1 MLTRK
6 LLKKQITALIVAMGI
21 ILALAITAT
30 NTIVSRADVLAD
42 SVSQAGPAAQ
52 YQITPTPTPEGISH
66 PGSTDGIMLM
76 GIIIVIIVLLP
87 MVLRRDT
94 WTK

>member
-1 MLTRK
+1 MITK
-6 LLKKQITALIVAMGI
+6 KFSKKQITVLIFAMGI
-21 ILALAITAT
+21 ILALAAAVT

-87 MVLRRDT
+87 IVLRRDT

>member
-1 MLTRK
+1 MTK
-6 LLKKQITALIVAMGI
+6 KFLKNWMFVLIIGAGI

-30 NTIVSRADVLAD
+30 NTIASRADVAAG
-42 SVSQAGPAAQ
+42 SVSQGGLAAQ
-52 YQITPTPTPEGISH
+52 YQIPTPTPTGEAISH

-87 MVLRRDT
+87 IIFRRGT